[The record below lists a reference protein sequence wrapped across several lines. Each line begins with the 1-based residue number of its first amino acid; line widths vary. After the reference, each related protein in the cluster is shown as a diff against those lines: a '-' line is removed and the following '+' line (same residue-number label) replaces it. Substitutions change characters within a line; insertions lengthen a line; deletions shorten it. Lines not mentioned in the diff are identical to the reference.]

1 MSFPLFSTKNLQ
13 ILKQQL
19 VTLANG
25 VFKFLIPAS
34 QAKTLV
40 EFANIH
46 LLFDRYRTRDSLIRL
61 IIILTGYILTIFTG
75 LQVPLLVL
83 FKPLKSKVLGTIG
96 YLLFGCLATSF
107 IEDIVLRLW
116 LYFFVP
122 KSVEQ
127 IQFVQLHQKRDERS
141 RRKVLNLLQFF
152 TTQITASSYVFYLIL
167 VTFDTLASI
176 DGEYF
181 VYTLTFYLIYLQVLR
196 YGIVDPLILYAFA
209 ISGIQVVMD
218 EMRKLKSALRDFD
231 QYSNPL
237 FQVLH
242 CYDNLC
248 TSVKQLNSLSKILA
262 WTHNLMVI
270 PLMGQIIYL
279 ALEPA
284 EGLVLQIFK
293 SAIISAAAFYTLR
306 GYILISLLSQA
317 HTESKHIGTLIH
329 SIIARRR
336 RTDLGQL
343 KRLRIILE
351 DLSSHHS
358 HLAIREYGDTISQFD
373 TYTSVMSTISII
385 TLLTTLYGSNKYKL
399 QVE

>member
-1 MSFPLFSTKNLQ
+1 MSCSLLSSRKLQ
-13 ILKQQL
+13 SLKQQL
-19 VTLANG
+19 VALANG
-25 VFKFLIPAS
+25 MFKFLVPAS
-34 QAKTLV
+34 QAKTLL
-40 EFANIH
+40 EFAKVQ

-61 IIILTGYILTIFTG
+61 IIILAGYILTIFTG
-75 LQVPLLVL
+75 LRVPMLVP
-83 FKPLKSKVLGTIG
+83 FQPLKSKVLGTIG
-96 YLLFGCLATSF
+96 HILFSGLAISF

-122 KSVEQ
+122 ESVEQ

-141 RRKVLNLLQFF
+141 RRKVLNLLQFSA
-152 TTQITASSYVFYLIL
+152 TQVTASSYVFYFIL
-167 VTFDTLASI
+167 FTFDILSSI

-181 VYTLTFYLIYLQVLR
+181 VSTLTFYLIYFQVLR
-196 YGIVDPLILYAFA
+196 YGINDPLILYAFA

-242 CYDNLC
+242 CYENLC

-262 WTHNLMVI
+262 WTHNLLVI

-279 ALEPA
+279 ALEPV

-293 SAIISAAAFYTLR
+293 IAIISAAAFYTLR

-329 SIIARRR
+329 SIIARSRL
-336 RTDLGQL
+336 TDLGQL

-351 DLSSHHS
+351 DLSSPHS
-358 HLAIREYGDTISQFD
+358 HLVIREYGDTISQLD

-399 QVE
+399 QVD